1 MHTPQIKQYVCASKS
16 RGGEK
21 LSGNTGEDSKAGA
34 NHVTSEIFVFLN
46 KIFIIYIQP
55 F

>member
-21 LSGNTGEDSKAGA
+21 LSGNTGEDYTPQLY
-34 NHVTSEIFVFLN
+34 HVTINEQLSKNYEVNIR
-46 KIFIIYIQP
+46 P
-55 F
+55 